1 LTRTPCAAG
10 GNVIGTAAATGVV
23 SSVVAGM
30 GSPTSGSGAS
40 STSTSTAAAGGAVN
54 LERGGFV
61 AAVAALPAL
70 FAVL

>member
-1 LTRTPCAAG
+1 M
-10 GNVIGTAAATGVV
+10 GTAAATGVV
-23 SSVVAGM
+23 SSVVASM

-40 STSTSTAAAGGAVN
+40 PTPTSTSTAATGGAVS

-61 AAVAALPAL
+61 AAVAALPVL